1 MPSKSALESK
11 KQVVAQL
18 KEKLAS
24 AVSCVIVDYK
34 GITVADDTK
43 LRKELREAGVEYSV
57 TKNTL
62 LRFAAQETGY
72 DALIPSLEGT
82 TALAISTTDEVAPAK
97 ILSKYADSSDGKFV
111 IKTGFVDGEVLS
123 AEKITAIGKLPAKE
137 VLIAQVLGGLN
148 ATIAGLAYAIKAIA
162 EKKEE
167 GGEAVEAAP
176 AEETAAPV
184 EEAAAPVEA
193 APAEET
199 TEAPAEA

>member
-1 MPSKSALESK
+1 LPSQIALESK

-18 KEKLAS
+18 KEKLTS

-43 LRKELREAGVEYSV
+43 LRKELREAGVEYTV

-82 TALAISTTDEVAPAK
+82 TAFAISTTDQVAPAR

-167 GGEAVEAAP
+167 GGEAVEADP
-176 AEETAAPV
+176 AQETV
-184 EEAAAPVEA
+184 EAPVEA

-199 TEAPAEA
+199 AEAPAEA

>member
-1 MPSKSALESK
+1 MPSQIALESK
-11 KQVVAQL
+11 KQVVATL
-18 KEKLAS
+18 KEKLTS

-43 LRKELREAGVEYSV
+43 LRKELREAGVEYTV

-97 ILSKYADSSDGKFV
+97 ILSKYADSSDGKFK
-111 IKTGFVDGEVLS
+111 IKAGFVDGEVLS
-123 AEKITAIGKLPAKE
+123 AEIGKLPSKE
-137 VLIAQVLGGLN
+137 ILIAQVLGGLN

-162 EKKEE
+162 DKKAE
-167 GGEAVEAAP
+167 GTETVEAP
-176 AEETAAPV
+176 VEETAAPV
-184 EEAAAPVEA
+184 EEVA

-199 TEAPAEA
+199 PAQA

>member
-1 MPSKSALESK
+1 MPSQIALESK
-11 KQVVAQL
+11 KQVVATL
-18 KEKLAS
+18 KEKLTS

-43 LRKELREAGVEYSV
+43 LRKELREAGVEYTV

-97 ILSKYADSSDGKFV
+97 ILSKYADSSDGKFK
-111 IKTGFVDGEVLS
+111 IKAGFVDGEVLS
-123 AEKITAIGKLPAKE
+123 AEKITEIGKLPSKE
-137 VLIAQVLGGLN
+137 ILIAQVLGGLN

-162 EKKEE
+162 DKKAEGTETVEAPVEE
-167 GGEAVEAAP
+167 TAAVVEEVAAP
-176 AEETAAPV
+176 AEET
-184 EEAAAPVEA
+184 
-193 APAEET
+193 PAQ
-199 TEAPAEA
+199 A

>member
-1 MPSKSALESK
+1 MPSQIALESK
-11 KQVVAQL
+11 KQVVATL
-18 KEKLAS
+18 KEKLTS

-43 LRKELREAGVEYSV
+43 LRKELREAGVEYTV

-72 DALIPSLEGT
+72 DALIPALEGT

-97 ILSKYADSSDGKFV
+97 ILSKYADSSDGKFK

-123 AEKITAIGKLPAKE
+123 AEKITEIGKLPSKE
-137 VLIAQVLGGLN
+137 ILIAQVLGGLN

-162 EKKEE
+162 DKKAEGTETVEAPVEE
-167 GGEAVEAAP
+167 TAASVEEVAAP
-176 AEETAAPV
+176 AEET
-184 EEAAAPVEA
+184 
-193 APAEET
+193 PAQ
-199 TEAPAEA
+199 A